1 VSAGARL
8 RDAIKWLRGC
18 PPVNWALTV
27 PVRAGLSL
35 ADARWDWAVK
45 HLPRSGRVEA
55 PLPGGRTLVLW
66 SRGDDWVSNQVFWGG
81 WSGHEPETA
90 PVFRA
95 LAAQAR
101 VTIDVGAHVGF
112 YALVAGH
119 ANPAGRVF
127 AFEPLALA
135 AERLRGHIR
144 LNGLANVECL
154 PIAASDVDGEV
165 AFHVPSGHPLPCSA
179 GTSAAFHAPW
189 AHAMHT
195 TRVPCVTLDAF
206 ARARGLEAVD
216 LIKIDVEGGEPAVL
230 RGAAEV
236 LERHRPDI
244 VCEVLSAT
252 RAADELAQI
261 LRPLGYR
268 FYLLAADGPTRR
280 DRLEPHPHWMNH
292 LFTTRPERVASL
304 SAEVRLSGDAR

>member
-1 VSAGARL
+1 MSAGARL
-8 RDAIKWLRGC
+8 RDALKRLRGC

-27 PVRAGLSL
+27 PLRAGLSI
-35 ADARWDWAVK
+35 ADTRWEWAVK

-55 PLPGGRTLVLW
+55 RLPGGRTLVLW
-66 SRGDDWVSNQVFWGG
+66 SRGDDWVSNQVFWRG

-95 LAAQAR
+95 LATQAR
-101 VTIDVGAHVGF
+101 VTLDVGAHVGF

-127 AFEPLALA
+127 AFEPLTLA
-135 AERLRGHIR
+135 AERLRRHIG
-144 LNGLANVECL
+144 LNDLANVECL
-154 PIAASDVDGEV
+154 PVAASDVDGEV
-165 AFHVPSGHPLPCSA
+165 AFHVPTGHPLPCSA

-189 AHAMHT
+189 AHAMET

-230 RGAAEV
+230 RGAAGI

-252 RAADELAQI
+252 RAAEDLAEI
-261 LRPLGYR
+261 LLPLGYA
-268 FYLLAADGPTRR
+268 FYLLTADGPARR
-280 DRLEPHPHWMNH
+280 ERPEPHPDWINY

-304 SAEVRLSGDAR
+304 SERVRPPGGAR